1 MKCIWKRTLR
11 WQTLNVRE
19 SFERM
24 VTNSFGSP
32 IQTFCYTLTMS
43 AKTSLITFDGWML
56 LEGSN
61 AQPRNEESLWL
72 LSPSPR
78 GREGGGEGAPPRYLC
93 KAMQQLLSIVMLVLA
108 TVWSFTPRGD
118 VHELRE
124 VADLVEHYMEHRL
137 TDNASVASFLA
148 SHYGRGGADHE
159 SDAHARLP
167 LKPHAVQQI
176 VCSDVISP
184 VALPVPQEAP
194 ADVPAMGT
202 VATIRHLPG
211 PSPFQPP
218 RP

>member
-1 MKCIWKRTLR
+1 MRNRSGSPLPRFEGKGLG
-11 WQTLNVRE
+11 VRE
-19 SFERM
+19 
-24 VTNSFGSP
+24 
-32 IQTFCYTLTMS
+32 
-43 AKTSLITFDGWML
+43 
-56 LEGSN
+56 
-61 AQPRNEESLWL
+61 
-72 LSPSPR
+72 
-78 GREGGGEGAPPRYLC
+78 APPRYLC
-93 KAMQQLLSIVMLVLA
+93 KAMQRLLSIVMLVLA

-176 VCSDVISP
+176 VCSDVIAP
-184 VALPVPQEAP
+184 IALPVPQEASTEV
-194 ADVPAMGT
+194 AAIGS